1 MSAASGTGQR
11 LAWWAVVTAL
21 VLGVLAML
29 AAGPYRFLIGNAAGS
44 TAEPP
49 RDAPCLPGQA
59 VAIMDSPHISEAEA
73 ASVRYNSLPPT
84 SGPHYAFTVATG
96 VYDEPVDE
104 GLTVHA
110 MEHGHVVIQYAPTT
124 SRREVA
130 DLRRLA
136 RRYGADVILAPYP
149 PLTDGIALTA
159 WGRLELLDAYDEDRI
174 VAFVEALRGRYRH
187 GWTTDDDCAG
197 AVR

>member
-1 MSAASGTGQR
+1 GPAPR
-11 LAWWAVVTAL
+11 LAWWAVVAAL
-21 VLGVLAML
+21 VLGVLAVL
-29 AAGPYRFLIGNAAGS
+29 AAGPYRFLIGNATGS

-49 RDAPCLPGQA
+49 RDAPCLPGEA

-73 ASVRYNSLPPT
+73 DSVRYNSLPPT
-84 SGPHYAFTVATG
+84 SGPHYAFTIATG
-96 VYDEPVDE
+96 VYDEPIDE

-124 SRREVA
+124 AEREVA

-159 WGRLELLDAYDEDRI
+159 WGRLELLDTYDEERI

-187 GWTTDDDCAG
+187 GWTSDDDCAE
-197 AVR
+197 ATR